1 MQKVRPAR
9 LGGWGA
15 GRVSHQREHAGLR
28 ENHRHESINCLQSGF
43 FLLGFRNLRHNRR
56 IFWTTPRKAQAGWL
70 GADAT
75 GHAGSNGER
84 RMKNFSVAT
93 VFVVGAACLAPAAF
107 AAAASE
113 CSISMTLAN
122 WGEKSTGAIAIAPK
136 ESCQFPI
143 KLPGTI
149 SSSEISQK
157 PSRGK
162 LKKINASTYQ
172 YTAKARYRGTDAF
185 AITATGK
192 DEKTSG
198 TSVISIEVTIK

>member
-1 MQKVRPAR
+1 
-9 LGGWGA
+9 
-15 GRVSHQREHAGLR
+15 
-28 ENHRHESINCLQSGF
+28 
-43 FLLGFRNLRHNRR
+43 
-56 IFWTTPRKAQAGWL
+56 
-70 GADAT
+70 
-75 GHAGSNGER
+75 
-84 RMKNFSVAT
+84 MKNFSVAT
-93 VFVVGAACLAPAAF
+93 VFLVGATCLAPTVF

-113 CSISMTLAN
+113 CSISMTLVN
-122 WGEKSTGAIAIAPK
+122 WGEKSTGAITIAPK

-172 YTAKARYRGTDAF
+172 YTARARYRGTDAF
-185 AITATGK
+185 IITATGK

>member
-1 MQKVRPAR
+1 
-9 LGGWGA
+9 
-15 GRVSHQREHAGLR
+15 
-28 ENHRHESINCLQSGF
+28 
-43 FLLGFRNLRHNRR
+43 
-56 IFWTTPRKAQAGWL
+56 
-70 GADAT
+70 
-75 GHAGSNGER
+75 
-84 RMKNFSVAT
+84 MKSFSVAA
-93 VFVVGAACLAPAAF
+93 VFVVGATCLVPAAF
-107 AAAASE
+107 AVAASE
-113 CSISMTLAN
+113 CSMSMTLAN
-122 WGEKSTGAIAIAPK
+122 WGEKATGAITIAPK

-162 LKKINASTYQ
+162 LKKINAVTYQ